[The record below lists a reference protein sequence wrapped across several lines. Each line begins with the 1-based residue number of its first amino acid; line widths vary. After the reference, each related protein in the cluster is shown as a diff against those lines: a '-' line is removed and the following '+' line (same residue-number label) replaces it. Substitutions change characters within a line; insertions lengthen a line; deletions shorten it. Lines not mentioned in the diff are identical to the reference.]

1 MKLKTNLSIESQLQT
16 YKDQGFNQMQIEQ
29 IRRGL
34 ESGLDVGKY
43 AIHRLNGVVMIV
55 IRELME
61 LDADNVIDFSVDK
74 FISNGAL
81 NIEYLL
87 AYHKGLAYRYSS
99 LTRLSEDTRKHVLSN
114 VPYYV
119 N

>member
-1 MKLKTNLSIESQLQT
+1 MKLANNLSIKSQLQT
-16 YKDQGFNQMQIEQ
+16 YKDQGFTQMQIEQ
-29 IRRGL
+29 IRLGL
-34 ESGLDVGKY
+34 ESGLDVDTY
-43 AIHRLNGVVMIV
+43 AIRRFNGIVMLV

-61 LDADNVIDFSVDK
+61 LDANGSIDFSIDK
-74 FISNGAL
+74 FISIGAL

-87 AYHKGLAYRYSS
+87 AYHKSLSYRYSA
-99 LTRLSEDTRKHVLSN
+99 LTLLSDDTRKYVLSN